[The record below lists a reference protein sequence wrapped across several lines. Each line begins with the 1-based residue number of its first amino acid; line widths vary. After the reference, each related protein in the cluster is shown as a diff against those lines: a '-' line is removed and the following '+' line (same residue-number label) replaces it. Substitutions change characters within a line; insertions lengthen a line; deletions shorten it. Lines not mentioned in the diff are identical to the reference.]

1 MNLRDYQQK
10 AIELLRDSLR
20 RGKKRPVLMA
30 PTGAGK
36 TVIAAAIIN
45 MAREKDKKVIFCVP
59 SLSLIDQTVERFQ
72 ANGIW
77 DIGVMQG
84 MHELT
89 DWRMPVQVCS
99 IQTLMRRKIPEAD
112 IVIVDEAHVMFKFM
126 HDWVG
131 YEEWKDIPFVG
142 LSATPWQRGMGRI
155 WDDLIIAVTTQE
167 LIERGHLSDFKVY
180 APAHPDLKGVK
191 TVAGDYD
198 LKGLAEAMDQG
209 QLVADVVS
217 TWLERGENRQTI
229 CFAVNR
235 THAKH
240 IQQQFIEAG
249 VVAEYMDA
257 HTDRLARNEIVKRFD
272 NGDVKVICNVGVLTT
287 GFDADVRC
295 IILARP
301 TKSEILYTQM
311 IGRGLRTAPGKDHC
325 LILDHS
331 DTTLRL
337 GFVTEIHHTELDD
350 GERKRAEPKPKERL
364 PKECP
369 QCSFLRPPKVREC
382 PACGFVPSPRSDV
395 ENAEGELYEL
405 TRDKAVKAKDWP
417 TERKIAFYRELIRYA
432 KDKGWSP
439 GWAYYAYKDRLKVGP
454 PPGCSREPSE
464 TISPETTSWIKH
476 YNILKAKRRE
486 NESKRS
492 GNSQGP
498 VARIAAR
505 AGRRIYIPE

>member
-10 AIELLRDSLR
+10 AIQLLRDSLR

-45 MAREKDKKVIFCVP
+45 MAREKDKKIIFCVP

-112 IVIVDEAHVMFKFM
+112 IVIIDEAHVMFKFLL
-126 HDWVG
+126 DWVG
-131 YEEWKDIPFVG
+131 NEAWKDVPFVG
-142 LSATPWQRGMGRI
+142 LSATPWQRGMGKV

-217 TWLERGENRQTI
+217 TWLDRGENRQTI

-240 IQQQFIEAG
+240 IQQQFIDAG

-311 IGRGLRTAPGKDHC
+311 IGRGLRLAEGKDHC

-350 GERKRAEPKPKERL
+350 GKPKPKKEQKPKERL

-369 QCSFLRPPKVREC
+369 KCSFVRPAKVREC
-382 PACGFVPSPRSDV
+382 PSCGFVPTPRSEV
-395 ENAEGELYEL
+395 ENVEGELYEL
-405 TRDKAVKAKDWP
+405 TRDKAIKAKDWP
-417 TERKIAFYRELIRYA
+417 KEKKEAFYRELILYA
-432 KDKGWSP
+432 RNKNWSD
-439 GWAYYAYKDRLKVGP
+439 GWAYYAYKDRLRVGP
-454 PPGCSREPSE
+454 PPGVSRQPAGS
-464 TISPETTSWIKH
+464 ISPETASWIKH
-476 YNILKAKRRE
+476 YNIVKAKRRQNAE
-486 NESKRS
+486 RKR
-492 GNSQGP
+492 
-498 VARIAAR
+498 A
-505 AGRRIYIPE
+505 